1 MEADEQ
7 VTSIREL
14 GVTPQRRMPDNALMC
29 SNKHALCVDCVGRLA
44 EPTSKCSPE
53 CGMLQYTCPVC
64 RMEACID
71 NFHLLS
77 SRSARGQKPKNA
89 FPAIMLWVHGSFA
102 SSRQSAP
109 SGRCVGGETFASRTF
124 GGAWEGCVGLRTLPK
139 ALGFRSAE
147 GLGALM
153 GSVRVRVALL
163 MCRPKT
169 GDETC
174 CLVVLT
180 DGCGRHGLGAP
191 LPA

>member
-71 NFHLLS
+71 NFHLLVITK
-77 SRSARGQKPKNA
+77 RSWAKAKEC
-89 FPAIMLWVHGSFA
+89 FPCNHAL
-102 SSRQSAP
+102 
-109 SGRCVGGETFASRTF
+109 
-124 GGAWEGCVGLRTLPK
+124 GAWV
-139 ALGFRSAE
+139 
-147 GLGALM
+147 
-153 GSVRVRVALL
+153 VR
-163 MCRPKT
+163 
-169 GDETC
+169 E
-174 CLVVLT
+174 
-180 DGCGRHGLGAP
+180 
-191 LPA
+191 